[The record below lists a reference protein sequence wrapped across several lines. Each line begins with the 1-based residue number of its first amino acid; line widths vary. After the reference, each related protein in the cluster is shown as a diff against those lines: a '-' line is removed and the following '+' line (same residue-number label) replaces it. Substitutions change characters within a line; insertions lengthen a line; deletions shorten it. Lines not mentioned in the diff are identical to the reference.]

1 MTPDW
6 LNDNVQ
12 AFGRQMGL
20 SEFRLTDSGV
30 AGVRFENGMSL
41 RFEYAEGALMMSAGV
56 PVDAD
61 PDTMRRL
68 LVSSHPSAAR
78 TVRLRTGYLSKS
90 GEAIFTLRL
99 AEREVTVSSLESAF
113 RVLWAAADRLRRA
126 AS

>member
-1 MTPDW
+1 MISSW
-6 LNDNVQ
+6 INDAVR

-20 SEFRLTDSGV
+20 NGFELNERGA
-30 AGVRFENGMSL
+30 AGVRFENGIAL
-41 RFEYAEGALMMSAGV
+41 YLEYADGALMMSAGV